1 MSARDWADALQQRR
15 TIVGF
20 PFGVVKKYGDDQGSR
35 HAALMTYYGFLSLFP
50 LLLLVVVIVSRV
62 LSGDPELRQS
72 IIDAIVPVDFRATV
86 DAAVI
91 SLPDGGVPL
100 AIGLVALLFS
110 GLGIVY
116 SGYDT
121 LNHVAAVPHRR
132 RIPLVTRYLRIVA
145 MLLLLIVGTAGI
157 GMGSVAAGA
166 LQDVPGVSRVA
177 AFASTTALTFLLLWL
192 ATMLLLP
199 HRGRL
204 VIVWPAAL
212 LGAVV
217 VSAVLTFGAAVL
229 PRLIARSGA
238 VYGSFATIV
247 GLFALIFLVSQSL
260 VFAAEIAIVRR
271 RHLWPRGL
279 DGTRPTEADRRAL
292 TYQARMQ
299 ERLLVERITAT
310 FDAPVPERDR
320 GSGS

>member
-1 MSARDWADALQQRR
+1 
-15 TIVGF
+15 
-20 PFGVVKKYGDDQGSR
+20 
-35 HAALMTYYGFLSLFP
+35 
-50 LLLLVVVIVSRV
+50 
-62 LSGDPELRQS
+62 
-72 IIDAIVPVDFRATV
+72 
-86 DAAVI
+86 
-91 SLPDGGVPL
+91 
-100 AIGLVALLFS
+100 
-110 GLGIVY
+110 
-116 SGYDT
+116 
-121 LNHVAAVPHRR
+121 
-132 RIPLVTRYLRIVA
+132 
-145 MLLLLIVGTAGI
+145 
-157 GMGSVAAGA
+157 
-166 LQDVPGVSRVA
+166 
-177 AFASTTALTFLLLWL
+177 
-192 ATMLLLP
+192 MLLLP